1 MHQCSL
7 FSVMLRKLGHESRI
21 IRFLCGR
28 NCFNWFYSRHKM
40 KFHKVFISAEI
51 GWNEHGN
58 TWLILEWKHVDS
70 KHARIKANVDSYK
83 SK

>member
-1 MHQCSL
+1 
-7 FSVMLRKLGHESRI
+7 
-21 IRFLCGR
+21 
-28 NCFNWFYSRHKM
+28 M
-40 KFHKVFISAEI
+40 KFHKVLISAEI

-70 KHARIKANVDSYK
+70 KHARIKTNVDSYK